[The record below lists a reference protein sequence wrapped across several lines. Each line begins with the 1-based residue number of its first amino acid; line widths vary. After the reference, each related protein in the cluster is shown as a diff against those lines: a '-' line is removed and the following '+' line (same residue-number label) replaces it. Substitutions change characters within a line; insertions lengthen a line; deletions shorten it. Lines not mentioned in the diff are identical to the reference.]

1 MHEKIPYYIGLDMG
15 TNSVGWAVT
24 DEDYKILRGKGKD
37 MWGVRLFD
45 EASTAADRR
54 TYRVARR
61 RRQRETARI
70 GLLKEYFADAIEAV
84 DPGFYHRLE
93 ESKYY
98 LEDRDATNQQPNAL
112 FNDKDFTDKDYFKRY
127 PTIFHLRKELI
138 ESKEPHDVRLVF
150 LALLNMFKRR
160 GHFLNK
166 GLSADGGESS
176 MAEAYQALVDEAE
189 TFVNKDGDPIF
200 HLPYDVSSTDLEACL
215 SQKGMSRTEINEK
228 MREFLG
234 VDKKDKAT
242 AELVSMLCGLKGT
255 LQKIYGK
262 EVIDD
267 EHKGLKLSFRDMNYE
282 EEVAEIVDVIGEE
295 NFALLAAAKE
305 VHDIGL
311 LAHILGG
318 ERYLSMARVKQ
329 YEAHHQDLKQLKD
342 VLKKYDRKAYH
353 DMFRVMGTD
362 NYSAYVGSVNYNEN
376 KVRRNGG
383 AGKDTESFYKHV
395 KKVLDKLPE
404 QAQSDPDVVDIKN
417 KITTDSF
424 LQKQLTASN
433 GIIPN
438 QVHTREL
445 SAILANAKAYLPFL
459 NEKDESGLTVAERI
473 VELYS
478 FQIPYYVGPLGQQ
491 YSGVN
496 GYNVWAKRRPGE
508 EKGRILP
515 WNFEQKIDVD
525 QAAEDFIGRMVR
537 HCSYLQKEKTLPKQS
552 LLYEKFMVLN
562 ELNNLRINGEKIS
575 VEKKQKLFEDK
586 FLSGKRVTQKMLLD
600 WLHVSGFP
608 DATKESISGIDQD
621 FKAYLSSLG
630 KFKGVLGDEAYYDRN
645 REMIEQIIFWG
656 TVYGDDKRFLRKR
669 ITEHYGDRLDE
680 QQIKRICG
688 MKFIGWGN
696 LSKAFLELEGVLKIE
711 GEYRSLIQALW
722 ETNDNLMELLSDRYT
737 YAKKLEEKLDNAEKP
752 LSEWNIEDLD
762 GMYLSPSV
770 KRMVWQTM
778 KILREIVE
786 VRGYAPDKIFVEMA
800 RDDAKKRAANRGKRS
815 KSRKE
820 TLLSIY
826 KEDKE
831 WCEVIKSCDEVKFRQ
846 KKVYLYFLQRGKSMY
861 SDSSIEFLKL
871 LSDNEAYDIDHIY
884 PRHFVKDDSLENNL
898 VLCLKSENAK
908 KKDIIPLKDAFG
920 QKQMQQQK
928 ETWKSLLK
936 TGAITQEKYNRLT
949 RTTPFTSEELAGFI
963 NRQLVETQQGTKAIT
978 QILQEAFGKDGTEI
992 IFTKAGVVSDF
1003 RHQFDLP
1010 KVRCVNKLHH
1020 AHDAYLNIVAG
1031 NVYNAKFTKSPTNFI
1046 KECERKDRYNYN
1058 MYKIFDYDVKR
1069 NGSFVWH
1076 GEKSEDNTPC
1086 TIVFVKKQLNKK
1098 SVLLTRKSYMQ
1109 HGKLFEANSTSKKDI
1124 KSGAYVPDKSS
1135 DERLVDV
1142 YKYGGKSGISNAA
1155 FALVEFD
1162 KKGKRIRILERIPL
1176 YLNIMSK
1183 DDRRLNTYL
1192 KDKISTE
1199 YKNND
1204 VSSLSVRMY
1213 PIRQYSLLK
1222 IDGYYYF
1229 LSGSNDETRVALR
1242 DAVPFYLTDYEIA
1255 YVKCI
1260 EKAVQT
1266 QQYTRVQKGEMVI
1279 TGEKNLALYDVLID
1293 KMNSG
1298 IFLKKKV
1305 KIVDTLVEGREE
1317 FRKLNQENQ
1326 CNIIM
1331 QIFSWITSTQ
1341 QGVNLTDIG
1350 GARNAGRLILS
1361 KNLSNLSEA
1370 ILIEQ
1375 SVTGLYERRI
1385 DLLTI

>member
-24 DEDYKILRGKGKD
+24 DENYRILRGKGKD

-70 GLLKEYFADAIEAV
+70 GLLKECFADAIDAV

-98 LEDRDATNQQPNAL
+98 LEDRDAANQQPNAL

-138 ESKEPHDVRLVF
+138 ESKEPHDVRLIY

-189 TFVNKDGDPIF
+189 TFVDKDENPVF

-228 MREFLG
+228 MRELLG

-267 EHKGLKLSFRDMNYE
+267 DHKGLKLSFRDMNYE
-282 EEVAEIVDVIGEE
+282 EEAAEVVDVIGEE
-295 NFALLAAAKE
+295 NFVLLVAAKE

-383 AGKDTESFYKHV
+383 AGKDSESFYKHV

-417 KITTDSF
+417 KITTESF

-438 QVHTREL
+438 QVHAREL
-445 SAILANAKAYLPFL
+445 RAILSNAKAYLPFL
-459 NEKDESGLTVAERI
+459 NEKDESGLTVADRI

-491 YSGVN
+491 YSGVK

-525 QAAEDFIGRMVR
+525 QAAEDFIKRMVR
-537 HCSYLQKEKTLPKQS
+537 HCTYLQNEETLPKQS

-562 ELNNLRINGEKIS
+562 ELNNLRINGEKPS
-575 VEKKQKLFEDK
+575 VAVKQNIYETLFLK
-586 FLSGKRVTQKMLLD
+586 GKRVTRKQLLNHLVANGLLIEAD
-600 WLHVSGFP
+600 P
-608 DATKESISGIDQD
+608 DSISGIDQD

-688 MKFIGWGN
+688 MKFAGWGN
-696 LSKAFLELEGVLKIE
+696 LSKAFLELEGVLKTE

-737 YAKKLEEKLDNAEKP
+737 YAKKLEEKLGDAEKP
-752 LSEWNIEDLD
+752 LSEWTIEDLD

-800 RDDAKKRAANRGKRS
+800 RDDAKKRAANKGKRTQ
-815 KSRKE
+815 SRKAF
-820 TLLSIY
+820 LLNAY
-826 KEDKE
+826 KEDKQWRE
-831 WCEVIKSCDEVKFRQ
+831 EIDTRDEAAYRQ
-846 KKVYLYFLQRGKSMY
+846 KKLYLYYLQMGRCMY
-861 SDSSIEFLKL
+861 SGESIDLDRL
-871 LSDNEAYDIDHIY
+871 LSSNEYYDIDHIY
-884 PRHFVKDDSLENNL
+884 PRHFVKDDSIENNL
-898 VLCLKSENAK
+898 VLVKKTFNAHKSDTFPLESEIRK
-908 KKDIIPLKDAFG
+908 KQYGF
-920 QKQMQQQK
+920 
-928 ETWKSLLK
+928 WKGLLDK
-936 TGAITQEKYNRLT
+936 GLITKNKFDRLT
-949 RTTPFTSEELAGFI
+949 RKTAFTPDELAGFI
-963 NRQLVETQQGTKAIT
+963 NRQLVETRQGTKAIT
-978 QILQEAFGKDGTEI
+978 QILKEAFKNDETRI
-992 IFTKAGVVSDF
+992 VFTKAGVTSKF
-1003 RHQFDLP
+1003 RHDFDLP
-1010 KVRCVNKLHH
+1010 KARSVNNLHH

-1031 NVYNAKFTKSPTNFI
+1031 NVYDAKFTSNPRNFI
-1046 KECERKDRYNYN
+1046 EQCRRKGSYDYN
-1058 MYKIFDYDVKR
+1058 MDKLFCYDVKR
-1069 NGSFVWH
+1069 GDKLVWH
-1076 GEKSEDNTPC
+1076 GVKGKEDAPY
-1086 TIVFVKKQLNKK
+1086 TITFVKKQLARNT
-1098 SVLLTRKSYMQ
+1098 VLMTRRSYMA
-1109 HGKLFEANSTSKKDI
+1109 HGGISNKVTIYSKDKA
-1124 KSGAYVPDKSS
+1124 KPESYLPVKSS
-1135 DERLVDV
+1135 DPRLADV
-1142 YKYGGKSGISNAA
+1142 TKYGGITSILNTAY
-1155 FALVEFD
+1155 ALVEYTV
-1162 KKGKRIRILERIPL
+1162 KGTKIRSLESVPL
-1176 YLNIMSK
+1176 YVGATSK
-1183 DDRRLNTYL
+1183 DDPKLLAYL
-1192 KDKISTE
+1192 QETLQRENKKKVVED
-1199 YKNND
+1199 
-1204 VSSLSVRMY
+1204 LSVRLY
-1213 PIRQYSLLK
+1213 PVRQRSLLK
-1222 IDGYYYF
+1222 LDGYYYHLAGVTGNSF
-1229 LSGSNDETRVALR
+1229 YLL
-1242 DAVPFYLTDYEIA
+1242 DAVPLYLPLEWVA
-1255 YVKCI
+1255 YVKKL
-1260 EKAVQT
+1260 EKAVERRDYCNVGINEKT
-1266 QQYTRVQKGEMVI
+1266 VLTK
-1279 TGEKNLALYDVLID
+1279 EKNVTLFRMLECKL
-1293 KMNSG
+1293 NSG
-1298 IFLKKKV
+1298 IYVQRKCSVKDSLVKGEALFNELTVGEQCYIINQLLEWFNTVQQLGIDLQKIGGSAHSGRLQINKKV
-1305 KIVDTLVEGREE
+1305 
-1317 FRKLNQENQ
+1317 N
-1326 CNIIM
+1326 
-1331 QIFSWITSTQ
+1331 
-1341 QGVNLTDIG
+1341 NL
-1350 GARNAGRLILS
+1350 
-1361 KNLSNLSEA
+1361 KEA

-1375 SVTGLYERRI
+1375 SVTGLFERRI